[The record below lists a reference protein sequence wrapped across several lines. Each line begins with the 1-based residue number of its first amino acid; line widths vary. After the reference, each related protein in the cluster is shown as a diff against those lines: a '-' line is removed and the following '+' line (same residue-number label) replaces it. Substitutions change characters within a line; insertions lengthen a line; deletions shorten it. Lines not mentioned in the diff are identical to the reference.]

1 MIAFKNALQDNK
13 KLVNVNMAN
22 NGVREQAIGILQPV
36 LASGHIQSFNVD
48 VTLPL
53 PMFEEVTCQK
63 WLSER
68 SDLLSL
74 TVVADV

>member
-36 LASGHIQSFNVD
+36 LAPGHIQSFNVD

-53 PMFEEVTCQK
+53 PIV
-63 WLSER
+63 
-68 SDLLSL
+68 
-74 TVVADV
+74 